1 MRTLINQH
9 RGANRRRAKAH
20 VYKHPPPSLKYN
32 DSRGAFTMFHPPPNS
47 NQGTSH
53 YIGNSGVPI
62 SRLKAFTFKHPPP
75 SKNTWVNKTQK
86 YAKDTYDNSAVTR
99 QRIGFISQTDPQ
111 IGIRQKTDALVSAK
125 RNEAGRACS

>member
-1 MRTLINQH
+1 MKYPLC
-9 RGANRRRAKAH
+9 RGGFVK
-20 VYKHPPPSLKYN
+20 
-32 DSRGAFTMFHPPPNS
+32 FHPPPRERIYDNEAKQFMEQRGS
-47 NQGTSH
+47 W
-53 YIGNSGVPI
+53 I
-62 SRLKAFTFKHPPP
+62 FKHPPP
-75 SKNTWVNKTQK
+75 SKNTWFYKTKK